1 MSPQYCLHQSLT
13 HINMRFLAALAS
25 LALVSARSIK
35 IDEIEYGFCG
45 GYHTGSCLQRKF
57 IQNIFTDGANQ
68 PGTID
73 SVVVEPFPISLH
85 TGASIKILAQLTLN
99 EPVPEGATLSLN
111 LKKEGL
117 IPLPIPC
124 LEINGLHI
132 GSCTYDAG
140 ELIARP
146 EICEFLVPDH
156 VPEGQGCT
164 LPLNPGV
171 YGGEPAIEGVIPEIP
186 HILLDLIGAGTYSAE
201 AVIDLADGTQMTCI
215 QLRVQVE

>member
-1 MSPQYCLHQSLT
+1 MGTVLSSPITDTYKHE
-13 HINMRFLAALAS
+13 IP
-25 LALVSARSIK
+25 RS
-35 IDEIEYGFCG
+35 
-45 GYHTGSCLQRKF
+45 SPL
-57 IQNIFTDGANQ
+57 
-68 PGTID
+68 
-73 SVVVEPFPISLH
+73 SLH

-186 HILLDLIGAGTYSAE
+186 D
-201 AVIDLADGTQMTCI
+201 
-215 QLRVQVE
+215 